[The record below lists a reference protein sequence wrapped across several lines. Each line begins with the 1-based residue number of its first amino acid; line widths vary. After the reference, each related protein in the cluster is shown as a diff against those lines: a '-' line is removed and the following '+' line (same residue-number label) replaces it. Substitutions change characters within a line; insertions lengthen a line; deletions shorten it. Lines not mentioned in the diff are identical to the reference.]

1 MTIDERLLK
10 PEEKAAFALRAL
22 YDAHGYRQYKMS
34 KFEEYDLYVKNK
46 EFLISDN
53 IITFTDT
60 NGKLMALKP
69 DVTLSIIRST
79 KDHLEGA
86 EKVYYTES
94 VYRVSKGTRRFRELL
109 QTGLE
114 CIGGIGKTQL
124 AEVISLAAQSL
135 RLISENSV
143 LDLSHLGILQ
153 DVIADAGL
161 SNEAAGAAL
170 RLAGEKN
177 LHELSALLTHSGAKP
192 DAAEILKSLVQLY
205 GTPEEIVPQLEPLL
219 AGTVAK
225 QSLAAFKEMLSA
237 LKTCPAYNAI
247 RIDFSVV
254 SDMRYYNGFA
264 FKGFIAGIPGSV
276 LSGGQYDALMRR
288 MHRTDRA
295 VGFAVYLD
303 ALERLEEGDRQN
315 G

>member
-79 KDHLEGA
+79 KDHAEAA

-94 VYRVSKGTRRFRELL
+94 VYRVSKGTRRFQELL

-114 CIGGIGKTQL
+114 CIGDIGTPQIC
-124 AEVISLAAQSL
+124 EVISLAAQSL
-135 RLISENSV
+135 KLISPHSV

-153 DVIADAGL
+153 DTIAAAGL
-161 SNEAAGAAL
+161 SKENAGAAL

-177 LHELSALLTHSGAKP
+177 LHELSALLQHA
-192 DAAEILKSLVQLY
+192 DAEPKAAGILKSLVQLY
-205 GTPEEIVPQLEPLL
+205 GAPEEILPQLEALL
-219 AGTVAK
+219 SGIAAK
-225 QSLAAFKEMLSA
+225 SMAAFREMLAA
-237 LKTCPAYNAI
+237 LKSCPAYDSI

-254 SDMRYYNGFA
+254 SDMRYYNGAA

-288 MHRTDRA
+288 MRRTDRA

-303 ALERLEEGDRQN
+303 ALERLEEGEAQN